1 MTNLHINHPLVID
14 MAKNKDISRIEA
26 IAELT
31 AEDNGVQP
39 HEMQMYLEEF
49 HKNMAESMTYTDS
62 ISRALVYTFKP
73 LNK

>member
-26 IAELT
+26 IAEL
-31 AEDNGVQP
+31 AGEENGVQP
-39 HEMQMYLEEF
+39 HEMGMYLEEF
-49 HKNMAESMTYTDS
+49 HKNMADSMTYTDS
-62 ISRALVYTFKP
+62 IGRALIYTFKP

>member
-31 AEDNGVQP
+31 GEENGVQP
-39 HEMQMYLEEF
+39 HEMAMYLEEF
-49 HKNMAESMTYTDS
+49 HKNMADSMTYTNS
-62 ISRALVYTFKP
+62 IGRALIYTFKP

>member
-31 AEDNGVQP
+31 GEENGVQP
-39 HEMQMYLEEF
+39 HEMAMYLEEF
-49 HKNMAESMTYTDS
+49 HK
-62 ISRALVYTFKP
+62 IGRAHV
-73 LNK
+73 

>member
-31 AEDNGVQP
+31 AEDNGVKP

-49 HKNMAESMTYTDS
+49 HKNMADISSSTDS
-62 ISRALVYTFKP
+62 LPMRRHTMTW
-73 LNK
+73 

>member
-1 MTNLHINHPLVID
+1 MTNLHINHPFVID

-31 AEDNGVQP
+31 GEENGVQP
-39 HEMQMYLEEF
+39 HEMAMYLEEF
-49 HKNMAESMTYTDS
+49 HKNMADSMTYTDS
-62 ISRALVYTFKP
+62 IGRALIYTFKP

>member
-31 AEDNGVQP
+31 GEENGVQP
-39 HEMQMYLEEF
+39 HEMGMYLEEF
-49 HKNMAESMTYTDS
+49 HKNMADSMTYTDS
-62 ISRALVYTFKP
+62 IGLALLYTFKP

>member
-26 IAELT
+26 IAELIG
-31 AEDNGVQP
+31 EENGVQP
-39 HEMQMYLEEF
+39 HEMAMYLEEF
-49 HKNMAESMTYTDS
+49 HKNMADSMTYTDS
-62 ISRALVYTFKP
+62 IGRALIYTFKP